1 MTQPGFTDTDT
12 PGAEEFLFLPLG
24 GTGEIGMNLNLYG
37 HDESW
42 LMVDCGIT
50 FGDERTPGID
60 VLMPDPGFIEERKED
75 LAGLVLTHAHEDHL
89 GAVQYLWPRLQCPIY
104 ATPFTAAVLRRKL
117 AETAFASKVEIH
129 EVPMSGQFKVGPFEI
144 ELVTLTHSIPEPN
157 ALIIRTALGAVLHTG
172 DWKLDPD
179 PKIGPTADE
188 KRLIRLGEE
197 GTLAMICDSTNAL
210 SPGRSGSEGEVREN
224 LVDLVRELD
233 GAVAVACFASNVA
246 RLESAARAA
255 IETGRQA
262 ALIGRS
268 LWRMQEAARETG
280 YLKGIPPFLTDE
292 AASKLPP
299 EKVLLICTGS
309 QGEPRAALARIAR
322 QDHNHIELGEG
333 DTVIFSSREI
343 PGNEVAIG
351 ELQNALTELGCRIIT
366 ASDAEIHTSG
376 HPNRDELADM
386 YGWVRPRVAVPV
398 HGEHRHLL
406 AHARLAQACQVPH
419 GIVARNGMLMSL
431 TEDGVDVID
440 EVYAGRLA
448 LDSARSED
456 IRLIPMDHGSIRQR
470 RRMAYNGS
478 AVVSIALDGKGRLAD
493 EAQISVSGLLDS
505 DGPEWEELL
514 DIAEDT
520 VEKLSPRQRAQDGE
534 VCESV
539 RLAIRRKLQRL
550 TGRRPQVDVHL
561 LRV

>member
-1 MTQPGFTDTDT
+1 MTRPGFADTDT
-12 PGAEEFLFLPLG
+12 PGPDEFLFLPLG

-37 HDESW
+37 HDEKW

-60 VLMPDPGFIEERKED
+60 VLMPDPAFIEERKQD

-89 GAVQYLWPRLQCPIY
+89 GAVPYLWPRFECPIY

-117 AETAFASKVEIH
+117 AETAFASKVQIH
-129 EVPMSGQFKVGPFEI
+129 EIPMSGQFTVGPFEI

-157 ALIIRTALGAVLHTG
+157 ALIIRTSLGAVLHTG

-179 PKIGPTADE
+179 PKIGPTVDE
-188 KRLIRLGEE
+188 ARLISLGEQ
-197 GTLAMICDSTNAL
+197 GALAMICDSTNAL
-210 SPGRSGSEGEVREN
+210 SPGRSGSEGDVREN
-224 LVDLVRELD
+224 LVDLVRGLD
-233 GAVAVACFASNVA
+233 GAVAIACFASNVA

-255 IETGRQA
+255 METGRQA

-280 YLKGIPPFLTDE
+280 YLKGIPDFLTDE

-299 EKVLLICTGS
+299 DKVLLICTGS

-351 ELQNALTELGCRIIT
+351 ELQNALTELGCRVIT
-366 ASDAEIHTSG
+366 ASDADIHTSG
-376 HPNRDELADM
+376 HPNRDELSDM
-386 YGWVRPRVAVPV
+386 YGWVRPRIAIPV

-406 AHARLAQACQVPH
+406 AHARLAQSCQVPH

-431 TEDGVDVID
+431 NDDGVHVID
-440 EVYAGRLA
+440 DVYAGRLA
-448 LDSARSED
+448 LDGE
-456 IRLIPMDHGSIRQR
+456 RLIPMDHGSIRQR

-514 DIAEDT
+514 DLAEET
-520 VEKLSPRQRAQDGE
+520 VEKLSPRQREQDGE

-539 RLAIRRKLQRL
+539 RVAIRRKLQRL